1 MHIKDFRKGSFIPVN
16 VLDKFQ
22 LGFRAGHSTES
33 ALLRVVNDLRIISDS
48 GNSTALILLDFSAAF
63 DTIDHVRAAQL
74 IEFLIA
80 ITIMDATIT

>member
-16 VLDKFQ
+16 VLYKFQ

-63 DTIDHVRAAQL
+63 DTIDHVIL
-74 IEFLIA
+74 IKILSCQ
-80 ITIMDATIT
+80 